1 MACQRPLL
9 LLLCIMIALSVHLST
24 AQHWSHG
31 WYPGGKRE
39 IDLPQSP
46 EVSEDIKLC
55 DGEDCTYLKIPRE
68 KIVTTLLADLLAKRL
83 QKKK

>member
-1 MACQRPLL
+1 MASPRSLL
-9 LLLCIMIALSVHLST
+9 FLFVVLAVSTHLSK

-39 IDLPQSP
+39 IDLPHTP
-46 EVSEDIKLC
+46 EASEEIESC
-55 DGEDCTYLKIPRE
+55 SGEECTYLRSPR
-68 KIVTTLLADLLAKRL
+68 KTILNTLLADLLARRL